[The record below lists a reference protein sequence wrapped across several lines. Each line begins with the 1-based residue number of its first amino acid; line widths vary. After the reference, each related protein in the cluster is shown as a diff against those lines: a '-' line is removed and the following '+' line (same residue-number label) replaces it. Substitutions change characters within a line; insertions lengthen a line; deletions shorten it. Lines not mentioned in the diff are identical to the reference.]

1 MDRTIVTMER
11 RDNKIYL
18 VETVIFQGE
27 TFVIN
32 HIRVTHDDRFKWHV
46 ILPDH
51 TIISAD
57 RLKTL
62 YKNRKSIVD
71 QYNDSECW
79 CYNHGEKPFRLF

>member
-11 RDNKIYL
+11 RNNRIYI

-62 YKNRKSIVD
+62 YKNRKDIVD
-71 QYNDSECW
+71 QYNRSECW
-79 CYNHGEKPFRLF
+79 CYNHNVQPYRLF